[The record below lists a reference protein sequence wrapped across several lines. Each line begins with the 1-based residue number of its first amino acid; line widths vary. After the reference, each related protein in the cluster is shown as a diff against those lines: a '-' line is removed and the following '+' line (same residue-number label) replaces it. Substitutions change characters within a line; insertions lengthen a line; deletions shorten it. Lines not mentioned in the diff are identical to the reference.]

1 MAKTKGILQADPTS
15 AHARARGDG
24 EEAAAVWVPLSSL
37 KAWAKN
43 PRRNEAAV
51 PQVVESIKR
60 FGFAAPIV
68 ARQADGEI
76 IAGHTRAKAAEVLG
90 LDRVPVRFL
99 DLDPADAHL
108 LALADNKLNEK
119 ADWDAAGVASILSEY
134 GLDDAALAGWDAA
147 ELDKLAGELGV
158 NEQPEE
164 SSTKEID
171 PDSFDLAHKCPRCG
185 FEFNDGAA

>member
-1 MAKTKGILQADPTS
+1 MAKNKGTAETNPTS
-15 AHARARGDG
+15 ERARARDEG
-24 EEAAAVWVPLSSL
+24 EAAAVWVPLSSL